1 MKKQQI
7 TFAII
12 LILLCA
18 DVVLLVMNR
27 KAHAEMDGQSS
38 VTATEQKPS
47 INDVTKSVRNM
58 LNDLPEEE
66 ENDSPQAEH
75 RQLRRKVR
83 EERAYTLMA
92 LDALRMRILKEAKQK
107 ALHGR
112 EVCRP
117 YMDMINGRN
126 MMLQDM
132 VREEGKK
139 IARKNAK
146 LFTPRM
152 KAMAAEHQERIRKKR
167 DQINA
172 FIHDLDT
179 GRFDSATAN
188 AHADYLA
195 ALDEFRALYNDP
207 SASYEA
213 KLAAQNKADTM
224 AGKFS
229 SLFKSNYLDQGFNQE
244 KQKNERYVSALHELL
259 CQIRFQAEINKSEP
273 SDDSNQQDN
282 GQKRESENLP

>member
-7 TFAII
+7 TLAII
-12 LILLCA
+12 LILLCL
-18 DVVLLVMNR
+18 DVVLLVMDR
-27 KAHAEMDGQSS
+27 KSHAEMDELSS
-38 VTATEQKPS
+38 VTLTGQKPS
-47 INDVTKSVRNM
+47 INDITRSVRNM
-58 LNDLPEEE
+58 LTDIPEDEE
-66 ENDSPQAEH
+66 GDSPQVG
-75 RQLRRKVR
+75 RRKLRRKVR
-83 EERAYTLMA
+83 EERTYTLMA
-92 LDALRMRILKEAKQK
+92 LDALRMRIVKEAKQK
-107 ALHGR
+107 ALQGR
-112 EVCRP
+112 AVCRP
-117 YMDMINGRN
+117 YLNMINGRN
-126 MMLQDM
+126 MMLRGM
-132 VREEGKK
+132 VWEEANK
-139 IARKNAK
+139 IAPRVTKQN
-146 LFTPRM
+146 TPRM
-152 KAMAAEHQERIRKKR
+152 KAMAAEDKERIQKKR
-167 DQINA
+167 EQINA

-179 GRFDSATAN
+179 SRFDSATAN

-195 ALDEFRALYNDP
+195 AWDEFRALYNDP